1 MAPRTNPIR
10 NAPAAPHR
18 CGRHFAQTR
27 HDFMES
33 AHRQFRANYNRSA
46 HWGFLTARS
55 IRAMDHLRRPQWR
68 NEMRLRPTRSNIFL
82 WWASTSGQT
91 ERMHISEK
99 EH

>member
-33 AHRQFRANYNRSA
+33 AHRQFRAN
-46 HWGFLTARS
+46 
-55 IRAMDHLRRPQWR
+55 
-68 NEMRLRPTRSNIFL
+68 
-82 WWASTSGQT
+82 
-91 ERMHISEK
+91 
-99 EH
+99 